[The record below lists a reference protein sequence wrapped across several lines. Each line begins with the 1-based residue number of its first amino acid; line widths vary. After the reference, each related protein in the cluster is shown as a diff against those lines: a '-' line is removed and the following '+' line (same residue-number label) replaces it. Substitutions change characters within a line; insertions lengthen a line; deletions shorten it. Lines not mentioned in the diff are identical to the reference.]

1 VGIITVIILSQ
12 SKDHANP
19 THTPTPTATP
29 TATPT
34 VTPTVTPTATPT
46 ATPPTVTPTVTPTP
60 TCNVNGCNM
69 KLYDYIINKNQSFN
83 DSRNSFSECAGC
95 ESAWYMYLETSKDGD
110 NWKTADTNLAA
121 YNDVKI
127 N

>member
-1 VGIITVIILSQ
+1 MGIITVIILSQ

-29 TATPT
+29 TAT
-34 VTPTVTPTATPT
+34 
-46 ATPPTVTPTVTPTP
+46 PTVTPTVTPTP